1 MVPTGKYSARDVGQ
15 PVVTAPIAVVFTG
28 THPDRHADVRWLR
41 TSLTEA
47 LDGTKNL
54 RAVMAF
60 ARHNKP
66 DVTAGYTRTTNEQLR
81 RVSDALKF

>member
-1 MVPTGKYSARDVGQ
+1 MIADRRQGTDHSGPLT
-15 PVVTAPIAVVFTG
+15 TAHDATDNV
-28 THPDRHADVRWLR
+28 
-41 TSLTEA
+41 
-47 LDGTKNL
+47 

-81 RVSDALKF
+81 KVSDALRF